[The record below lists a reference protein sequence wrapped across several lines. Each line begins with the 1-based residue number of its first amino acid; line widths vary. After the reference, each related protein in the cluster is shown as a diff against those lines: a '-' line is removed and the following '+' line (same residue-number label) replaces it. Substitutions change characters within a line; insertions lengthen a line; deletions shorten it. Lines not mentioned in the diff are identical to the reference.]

1 MGNYKKSEQTKAIV
15 METALELFR
24 AEGFAETT
32 MRQIAKKAG
41 IALGTIYIY
50 FKSKEELVLEY
61 YQKVQQELL
70 LQTSV
75 DTQKKPYRLEVGL
88 KDFFYLQ
95 FKMLEKDKKF
105 LSALASAAATPD
117 NPVSPFGKESK
128 HIRKLHME
136 MLKKIVDNS
145 KTKIHPKVQKE
156 LPELLWFLQMG
167 LIFFWVHDKSKESV
181 KSIEMTDTTVELI
194 GTFLKIHNKP
204 FASGLRNSLL
214 KIIKNLVSI
223 VDET

>member
-1 MGNYKKSEQTKAIV
+1 MGSYKKSEQTKATI

-24 AEGFAETT
+24 AEGFSETT
-32 MRQIAKKAG
+32 MRQIAQKAD
-41 IALGTIYIY
+41 IALGTTYRY

-61 YQKVQQELL
+61 YQKIQQDLFVQVNLETEKK
-70 LQTSV
+70 QTKL
-75 DTQKKPYRLEVGL
+75 DVGL
-88 KDFFYLQ
+88 KEFFYLQ
-95 FKMLEKDKKF
+95 FKLLEKDKNF
-105 LSALASAAATPD
+105 LSALVSAAAKPGD
-117 NPVSPFGKESK
+117 PVSPFGKESR

-136 MLKKIVDNS
+136 MLEKIVENS
-145 KTKIHPKVQKE
+145 KTKIHPKVKKE

-167 LIFFWVHDKSKESV
+167 LIFFWVHDKSNKSL
-181 KSIEMTDTTVELI
+181 KSIEMTDTTIELI

-204 FASGLRNSLL
+204 FASGLRKSLL